1 MLLLFW
7 GILDIKVIDGI
18 RFVMWKLW
26 SVYISFGL
34 FEGVSILLCFLI
46 LVLIGIFGFLMGIIV
61 LLFKYISVILFR
73 LLT

>member
-1 MLLLFW
+1 MLLLFR

-26 SVYISFGL
+26 SVYISLGL

-46 LVLIGIFGFLMGIIV
+46 LVLIGIFGFLTGIIV

>member
-1 MLLLFW
+1 MLLLFR

-26 SVYISFGL
+26 LVYISFGL

-46 LVLIGIFGFLMGIIV
+46 LVLIGIFGFLTGIIV

>member
-1 MLLLFW
+1 MLLLFR

-61 LLFKYISVILFR
+61 LLFKYISVILFW
-73 LLT
+73 LLM

>member
-61 LLFKYISVILFR
+61 LLFKYISVILFW
-73 LLT
+73 LLM

>member
-1 MLLLFW
+1 MLLLFR

-46 LVLIGIFGFLMGIIV
+46 LVLIGIFGFLTGIIV